1 MGDKIVT
8 IVMSI
13 VLTLIIFFGIPL
25 IILFLSVTND
35 KAVDLSNIDNTTREE
50 IVELMNLSNMSNDIE
65 LVKAQ
70 MPTVYRDVYYEIYFS
85 LNNNEDNKVNNMLG
99 AKNDSDGYGRDLTNV
114 EDNEYSCTI
123 YRLDDSSIDLLE
135 NLFKDNEN

>member
-13 VLTLIIFFGIPL
+13 VLALIIFFGIPL
-25 IILFLSVTND
+25 VILFWSVGND
-35 KAVDLSNIDNTTREE
+35 KVVDLSNIDNTTREE
-50 IVELMNLSNMSNDIE
+50 IIEVMNLSDISNDIK
-65 LVKAQ
+65 LIKAE

-99 AKNDSDGYGRDLTNV
+99 AKNDSDGYGRDFKNIQ
-114 EDNEYSCTI
+114 DNKYSCTI
-123 YRLDDSSIDLLE
+123 YRLDDGQIDLLE
-135 NLFKDNEN
+135 NLFKKN